1 MLYLINVQAVRGV
14 LQLSRI
20 LKDFVPVGMFTIIR
34 KKVYR
39 VRVLVDKE
47 TAVSKAKAVAG
58 EPFGAARIV
67 KMLEDMPEVK
77 RSYRLA
83 NEARIDRLIHTSF
96 ADSLELKMPVRADKE
111 EPEIIPIPFI
121 SSAEIGDLGC
131 MIERFA
137 VKVVEQ
143 QEKIIMQAIRW
154 IGNVKCSDITID
166 KGKVVE
172 AFEKATPMKP
182 TANYTCRRCGAQMIN
197 AQNYCSVC
205 GQKVARSY

>member
-1 MLYLINVQAVRGV
+1 MRKLI
-14 LQLSRI
+14 
-20 LKDFVPVGMFTIIR
+20 
-34 KKVYR
+34 
-39 VRVLVDKE
+39 DKE
-47 TAVSKAKAVAG
+47 TAVGKAKAVAG
-58 EPFGAARIV
+58 EPFGAALIV
-67 KMLEDMPEVK
+67 KLLEDAPEVK
-77 RSYRLA
+77 RSYRLD
-83 NEARIDRLIHTSF
+83 NEARIDRRIHTSF

-131 MIERFA
+131 TIERFA

-154 IGNVKCSDITID
+154 IGNVKYSDITID